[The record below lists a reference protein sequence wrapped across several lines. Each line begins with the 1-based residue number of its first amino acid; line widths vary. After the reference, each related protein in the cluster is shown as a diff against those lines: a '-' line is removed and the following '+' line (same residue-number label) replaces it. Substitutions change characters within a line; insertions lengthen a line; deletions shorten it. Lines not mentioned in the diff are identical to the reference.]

1 MLKTEIDPKNI
12 TDFNR
17 DTDQLQAFWL
27 FCMFVAGKNSD
38 WASKCLKKVIDTA
51 DTYKSTH
58 GGIFNHFKSIGETGV
73 HNMLVANRVGQYTR
87 LTKGIMQSL
96 DLDLR
101 NCSLQDLLNIHGVGN
116 KTARFFLLHTR
127 DRCDYAVLDT
137 HILSWMRDHG
147 VEDAPKSTP
156 TNLKVY
162 AELENRYRIL
172 SRLHYPHLSNAQID
186 LLIWTKQSGRLD
198 DDLNLR
204 RARLNYEE

>member
-1 MLKTEIDPKNI
+1 MSNTTIDPKNI

-17 DTDQLQAFWL
+17 NTDELQAFWL

-38 WASKCLKKVIDTA
+38 WASRCLKKLINTA
-51 DTYKSTH
+51 DKGTFE
-58 GGIFNHFKSIGETGV
+58 GIFKYFKSIGEVGV
-73 HNMLVANRVGQYTR
+73 HNALVANKVGQYTR

-96 DLDLR
+96 NLDLR
-101 NCSLQDLLNIHGVGN
+101 TCSLQDLLNIHGVGN

-127 DRCDYAVLDT
+127 RNCDYAVLDT
-137 HILSWMRDHG
+137 HILAWMRDHG
-147 VEDAPKSTP
+147 VENAPKSTP

-162 AELENRYRIL
+162 EQLENKYRIL

-204 RARLNYEE
+204 RARLNYG

>member
-1 MLKTEIDPKNI
+1 MITQIDPKNI

-17 DTDQLQAFWL
+17 STDELQAFWL

-38 WASKCLKKVIDTA
+38 WASRCLKKLVDTA
-51 DTYKSTH
+51 DKGTFE
-58 GGIFNHFKSIGETGV
+58 GIFKYFKSIGEVGV
-73 HNMLVANRVGQYTR
+73 HNALVANKVGQYTR

-101 NCSLQDLLNIHGVGN
+101 TCSLEDLLKIHGVGN

-127 DRCDYAVLDT
+127 RNGDYAVLDT
-137 HILSWMRDHG
+137 HILAWMRDHG
-147 VEDAPKSTP
+147 VENAPKSTP

-162 AELENRYRIL
+162 EELENRYRML